1 MCVALKRWVKI
12 SYSIESVCF
21 YEAVIKLDVIILPDK
36 ILRCF
41 HFHVF
46 SLGDPISMPDN
57 KAISFPYDISNTPP
71 WKSIPE
77 KKDAIQH
84 IIMAQK
90 STISIFSKPDL
101 TYFQS

>member
-1 MCVALKRWVKI
+1 
-12 SYSIESVCF
+12 
-21 YEAVIKLDVIILPDK
+21 
-36 ILRCF
+36 
-41 HFHVF
+41 
-46 SLGDPISMPDN
+46 MPDN

-71 WKSIPE
+71 KKSIPE

>member
-1 MCVALKRWVKI
+1 MI
-12 SYSIESVCF
+12 
-21 YEAVIKLDVIILPDK
+21 
-36 ILRCF
+36 
-41 HFHVF
+41 
-46 SLGDPISMPDN
+46 DN

-71 WKSIPE
+71 DKSTPE